1 MKLTDTFESLI
12 LFSFVLVAV
21 LQFISQLAK

>member
-12 LFSFVLVAV
+12 LLSFVLVAA
-21 LQFISQLAK
+21 LQFLSQITR

>member
-12 LFSFVLVAV
+12 LLSIVLVAA
-21 LQFISQLAK
+21 LQFLSQIAH